1 MISLGGSVA
10 RSPSSA
16 AASEAR
22 PMPARTRDV
31 AILRFFMV
39 VNKDAVQD
47 TSKLAIAKE
56 HFYAACPEASG
67 AYLA

>member
-1 MISLGGSVA
+1 
-10 RSPSSA
+10 
-16 AASEAR
+16 
-22 PMPARTRDV
+22 
-31 AILRFFMV
+31 MV